1 MSLRDALAEA
11 LGDDGRVADGDSALD
26 QHAADLSY
34 HQPHRPDAV
43 VFPESTDEVAR
54 VLAFADRE
62 RVPVVPFGA
71 ATSLEGHVIPVHGGI
86 SLDLGRL
93 NRIVAVEPADLV
105 AVVQPGVT
113 RLALNERLG
122 REGLQFPVDPG
133 ADATLGGMAA
143 TNASGTTTVRY
154 GGMRAHLLA
163 LEVVLAGGRVIRT
176 GSRAR
181 KSSAGYDVTS
191 LFVGSEGTLGVIT
204 ELTLRVH
211 GIPEHAVAIRIAFPD
226 VDAACR
232 AAVALVGAGVSVTR
246 LELLDAD
253 TLRAVNAYKG
263 TGYEESASLFVE
275 LAGSEEGVAGDLEAT
290 REFAELE
297 GATEL
302 QAERDPTAR
311 SRLWEARHHVLFAL
325 VAASPGKE
333 HLSTDVCVPVS
344 HLPDAVRHAR
354 DEIERQQLA
363 GTVVAHAGDGNYHV
377 LFMLDPADPSEL
389 ERARALNAAI
399 VAWALDHGGTCTG
412 EHGIGLGKIG
422 YLEREH
428 GDLLPLMRGVKALL
442 DPNGIMNP
450 GKIFRRKSGSRDPR
464 ETGSMWQ
471 HRDGE

>member
-1 MSLRDALAEA
+1 MNLRDALAEV
-11 LGDDGRVADGDSALD
+11 LPDPDRVADGDSVLD

-34 HQPHRPDAV
+34 HPPHRPDAV
-43 VFPESTDEVAR
+43 VFPESTAEIAK
-54 VLAFADRE
+54 VLVFADRE
-62 RVPVVPFGA
+62 RIAVVPFGA
-71 ATSLEGHVIPVHGGI
+71 ATSLEGHVIPVAGGI

-93 NRIVAVEPADLV
+93 NRIVAVEPEDLL

-122 REGLQFPVDPG
+122 HEGLQFPVDPG
-133 ADATLGGMAA
+133 ADASLGGMAA

-154 GGMRAHLLA
+154 GGMRAHVLA

-181 KSSAGYDVTS
+181 KSSAGYDLTS

-204 ELTLRVH
+204 ELTLRIH
-211 GIPEHAVAIRIAFPD
+211 GIPEHAIALRVAFPD
-226 VDAACR
+226 LDAACR
-232 AAVALVGAGVSVTR
+232 TAVAVVGAGVSVTR
-246 LELLDAD
+246 LELLDAL

-263 TGYEESASLFVE
+263 SSYDEAPSLFVE
-275 LAGSEEGVAGDLEAT
+275 LQGSEEGVAGDLEAT
-290 REFAELE
+290 RELAELE
-297 GATEL
+297 GCTAL

-325 VAASPGKE
+325 VAASPGRE
-333 HLSTDVCVPVS
+333 HLSTDVCVPIS
-344 HLPDAVRHAR
+344 HLPDAIRHAR
-354 DEIERQQLA
+354 AEIERHNLA

-377 LFMLDPADPSEL
+377 LFMLDPGEPSEL
-389 ERARALNAAI
+389 ERARSLNAAI
-399 VAWALDHGGTCTG
+399 VDWALDHGGTCTG

-428 GDLLPLMRGVKALL
+428 GDLLPLMRGIKALL

-450 GKIFRRKSGSRDPR
+450 GKVLP
-464 ETGSMWQ
+464 Q
-471 HRDGE
+471 